1 MAEMQP
7 EPMIP
12 PDLAVAEVPPEGSV
26 RTVHTAGP
34 AASAVSAASAASAV
48 VAGPARHC
56 GPVDADTV
64 LEALDPEQRQVALTL
79 SGPVC
84 VLAGAG
90 TGKTRAITHR
100 IAYGVHS
107 GVYTPQRVLA
117 VTFTTRAAG
126 EMRTRLRSL
135 GVQGVQARTFHAAAL
150 RQLSYFW
157 PKVVGGGPPAIQ
169 EHKAG
174 LVADAAA
181 RLRLSVDRP
190 AVRDLAAEI
199 EWAKVSMITPDT
211 YVQTATAAHRGQP
224 GGFDLNVTGR
234 LLEVYEQVK
243 TDRGVLDFED
253 VLLLTVGFLE
263 ESPQVADA
271 VRAQYRHF
279 VVDEYQDVNALQQRL
294 LDLWLG
300 GRDDVCVVG
309 DPSQT
314 IYSFTGASPQHL
326 LDFRQRF
333 PHAAV
338 VKLERDY
345 RSTPQVV
352 ELANTLLAKA
362 SRVRTAGAVQPG
374 ADAVQPGAGAVQP
387 GAGGLPSRGPAR
399 LHLVAQRPPG
409 PQATLTAFDDDEAE
423 AAGVVAR
430 VRRLLATGVRASGIA
445 VLYRTNAQSQPL
457 EQALAEAGIAYLVRG
472 GERFFARKEVRDA
485 VLLLRGAA
493 RASDGSIP
501 MPEEARAVLAAV
513 GWSAQPPAG
522 GGAVREKW
530 ESLQALATLADD
542 LVAAR
547 PAARLADL
555 VAELEERASAQHA
568 PTVEGVTLAS
578 LHAAKGLEWDA
589 VLLVG
594 LSDGLMPISLAEG
607 WEAVEEERR
616 LLYVG
621 ITRAREHLHLSWARA
636 RNPGGR
642 AYRNLSPFLDGLLGQ
657 VAGHG
662 AGGRGPG
669 ARRGHG
675 SAGGS
680 PGACGDG
687 AGRGDRGGRR
697 ASLPTACR
705 TCGDR
710 LGTAAERKVGRC
722 TTCPPTYD
730 EETFQRLRD
739 WRSRTAAEAKV
750 PAYVV
755 FTDATLVAIAEGRP
769 QDTTGL
775 AAVPGVGR
783 AKLDKYGEA
792 VLTLLQG

>member
-1 MAEMQP
+1 MQP
-7 EPMIP
+7 ELTTLPTLGSADP
-12 PDLAVAEVPPEGSV
+12 SPEASLTLALAGDPAPAGNRVPV
-26 RTVHTAGP
+26 
-34 AASAVSAASAASAV
+34 
-48 VAGPARHC
+48 C
-56 GPVDADTV
+56 ADDI
-64 LEALDPEQRQVALTL
+64 LEALDPEQRQVAVAV

-100 IAYGVHS
+100 IAYGVHA
-107 GVYTPQRVLA
+107 GIYAAQRVLA
-117 VTFTTRAAG
+117 VTFTARAAG
-126 EMRTRLRSL
+126 EMRTRLRGL
-135 GVQGVQARTFHAAAL
+135 GIQGVQARTFHAAAL

-157 PKVVGGGPPAIQ
+157 PQVVGGGPPALQ

-199 EWAKVSMITPDT
+199 EWAKVSMITPET
-211 YVQTATAAHRGQP
+211 YLAVATAAGRGQP
-224 GGFDLNVTGR
+224 GGFDLSVTAR
-234 LLEVYEQVK
+234 LLEVYEEVK
-243 TDRGVLDFED
+243 TDRGVIDFED
-253 VLLLTVGFLE
+253 VLLLTVGILE
-263 ESPQVADA
+263 SFPKIAET
-271 VRAQYRHF
+271 VRTQYRHF

-300 GRDDVCVVG
+300 ERDDVCVVG

-326 LDFRQRF
+326 LTFRQRH
-333 PHAAV
+333 PGAV
-338 VKLERDY
+338 VVRLERDY

-352 ELANTLLAKA
+352 ALANALLGTGD
-362 SRVRTAGAVQPG
+362 RLRIDAGAGP
-374 ADAVQPGAGAVQP
+374 AGLVDP
-387 GAGGLPSRGPAR
+387 PSRGDPVR

-409 PQATLTAFDDDEAE
+409 PQPTLTAFDDDEAE
-423 AAGVVAR
+423 SAGVVAR
-430 VRRLLATGVRASGIA
+430 VGRLLAAGVRVSEVA

-493 RASDGSIP
+493 RAADGSTP
-501 MPEEARAVLAAV
+501 MPEETRAVLAAA
-513 GWSAQPPAG
+513 GWTAQPPSG
-522 GGAVREKW
+522 GGAVRDRW

-542 LVAAR
+542 LAAAR
-547 PAARLADL
+547 PGAGLADL
-555 VAELEERASAQHA
+555 VAELEERAAAQHA

-589 VLLVG
+589 VLIVG

-642 AYRNLSPFLDGLLGQ
+642 ASRNPSRFLEGLLGQ
-657 VAGHG
+657 ASGRASAGRPAGRAG
-662 AGGRGPG
+662 AGQGP
-669 ARRGHG
+669 
-675 SAGGS
+675 
-680 PGACGDG
+680 GDG
-687 AGRGDRGGRR
+687 AGRGGRGGRR
-697 ASLPTACR
+697 AALPTTCR
-705 TCGDR
+705 TCGGR
-710 LGTAAERKVGRC
+710 LDTAAERKVGRC
-722 TTCPPTYD
+722 DTCPPTYD

-755 FTDATLVAIAEGRP
+755 FTDATLVAIAETRP
-769 QDTTGL
+769 RDTAGL
-775 AAVPGVGR
+775 AAVPGVGP

-792 VLTLLQG
+792 VLTLLAG